1 MVFKIDYEKVSN
13 VSSYLVEKTEKLQSL
28 YFDIIKICKEI
39 DDNWSSDDSSVYIYK
54 FISFIENKMKENEN
68 LNMAG
73 HTLKEISS
81 IYFEQEK
88 IGLNNIL
95 RTDFGK
101 GRMN

>member
-1 MVFKIDYEKVSN
+1 MVFKVDYEKVSN